1 MNVWIWS
8 KTGKREEGNKVIL
21 ILMLRWKAR
30 DHRPWMAGEYG
41 PMIHQQR
48 TGRWMPIACARN
60 MGMGILA
67 LSVDRGR
74 ENDMRRDM
82 FGDTG
87 V

>member
-1 MNVWIWS
+1 
-8 KTGKREEGNKVIL
+8 
-21 ILMLRWKAR
+21 
-30 DHRPWMAGEYG
+30 MAGEYG
-41 PMIHQQR
+41 PMMQQQR
-48 TGRWMPIACARN
+48 TGPWMPIAGARN

-74 ENDMRRDM
+74 ENDMRDM